1 MYSGKEGAFV
11 LKMVRWHRQKKNN
24 GNRKKRIASAVCM
37 LGVLVVC
44 LGVVGYRNKLKAD
57 EKLPVM
63 TRGVVDQIEQ
73 IPESKRNIYDAN
85 AAAAKLGTRENPFL
99 ILEIV
104 PYEEYAEFGYQ
115 ISGCE
120 PVNVEDMRYGNADIN
135 TVKTIT
141 GAKCE
146 METAYF
152 FPDEPEGDISKYSGN
167 MRVCEDGMKDAE
179 YTGYYE
185 RVKDGE
191 GTFVQKIVKGED
203 GNESLSFVRQDHGN
217 IIWHTVNDFEKSD
230 YKDQTF
236 DEKTDR
242 ELTNEGD
249 RIYTKRKSTGDKSK
263 DNINVTENYYLYKNN
278 DYFLK
283 DSIGCKTQE
292 EADNYSVIIK
302 TITPEELNARPEW
315 ADYADL
321 YVVSPKVHSG
331 GDNIREIWK
340 KHNRYGKH
348 SSVSSYTN
356 GFNGSKDISWDVV
369 TKMYKKINQEEN
381 YAPIFMDSG
390 VYINTEGSLS
400 GGKSVTFHI
409 LDWNMNPTIYTYTD
423 TGYNNNMY
431 KLAVM
436 LFSMDSELFQRLYLD
451 GEDALIQKKEI
462 NGVETGVFT
471 AQTGDAQTYWSMF
484 TFLPSDVDGRVIGEN
499 WYHY

>member
-1 MYSGKEGAFV
+1 
-11 LKMVRWHRQKKNN
+11 
-24 GNRKKRIASAVCM
+24 
-37 LGVLVVC
+37 
-44 LGVVGYRNKLKAD
+44 
-57 EKLPVM
+57 M

-321 YVVSPKVHSG
+321 YVISPKVQSG
-331 GDNIREIWK
+331 GDNIRDLEK
-340 KHNRYGKH
+340 TQQVRKAF
-348 SSVSSYTN
+348 VC
-356 GFNGSKDISWDVV
+356 F
-369 TKMYKKINQEEN
+369 
-381 YAPIFMDSG
+381 F
-390 VYINTEGSLS
+390 VYEWI
-400 GGKSVTFHI
+400 
-409 LDWNMNPTIYTYTD
+409 
-423 TGYNNNMY
+423 
-431 KLAVM
+431 
-436 LFSMDSELFQRLYLD
+436 
-451 GEDALIQKKEI
+451 
-462 NGVETGVFT
+462 
-471 AQTGDAQTYWSMF
+471 
-484 TFLPSDVDGRVIGEN
+484 
-499 WYHY
+499 

>member
-1 MYSGKEGAFV
+1 
-11 LKMVRWHRQKKNN
+11 
-24 GNRKKRIASAVCM
+24 
-37 LGVLVVC
+37 
-44 LGVVGYRNKLKAD
+44 
-57 EKLPVM
+57 
-63 TRGVVDQIEQ
+63 
-73 IPESKRNIYDAN
+73 
-85 AAAAKLGTRENPFL
+85 
-99 ILEIV
+99 
-104 PYEEYAEFGYQ
+104 
-115 ISGCE
+115 
-120 PVNVEDMRYGNADIN
+120 
-135 TVKTIT
+135 
-141 GAKCE
+141 
-146 METAYF
+146 
-152 FPDEPEGDISKYSGN
+152 
-167 MRVCEDGMKDAE
+167 MKDAE

-321 YVVSPKVHSG
+321 YVISPKVHSG

-340 KHNRYGKH
+340 NTTGTESIRLFLRIRMDLMDRK
-348 SSVSSYTN
+348 
-356 GFNGSKDISWDVV
+356 ISAG
-369 TKMYKKINQEEN
+369 M
-381 YAPIFMDSG
+381 
-390 VYINTEGSLS
+390 LS
-400 GGKSVTFHI
+400 RKCIRRSIRRRT
-409 LDWNMNPTIYTYTD
+409 MP
-423 TGYNNNMY
+423 
-431 KLAVM
+431 
-436 LFSMDSELFQRLYLD
+436 R
-451 GEDALIQKKEI
+451 
-462 NGVETGVFT
+462 
-471 AQTGDAQTYWSMF
+471 
-484 TFLPSDVDGRVIGEN
+484 FLWIPGCI
-499 WYHY
+499 

>member
-1 MYSGKEGAFV
+1 
-11 LKMVRWHRQKKNN
+11 
-24 GNRKKRIASAVCM
+24 
-37 LGVLVVC
+37 
-44 LGVVGYRNKLKAD
+44 
-57 EKLPVM
+57 
-63 TRGVVDQIEQ
+63 
-73 IPESKRNIYDAN
+73 
-85 AAAAKLGTRENPFL
+85 
-99 ILEIV
+99 
-104 PYEEYAEFGYQ
+104 
-115 ISGCE
+115 
-120 PVNVEDMRYGNADIN
+120 
-135 TVKTIT
+135 
-141 GAKCE
+141 
-146 METAYF
+146 
-152 FPDEPEGDISKYSGN
+152 

-321 YVVSPKVHSG
+321 YVISPRHSG
-331 GDNIREIWK
+331 GADMPNAQRKKEQLRIYQDVARQNEILVSYLAKRQNATATSTLLNATDNRTLHNGRHCPQCHLAVWQESRLAVREGGIGRQTANGQHTTTEDRKQRGPEDRAMANGDILSDFGINLLEEEIDDVIFQTNEFLTDATFTGAQGPFWWILQMCMALAALFSIVMAAGIAYK
-340 KHNRYGKH
+340 RRQARAVGRHEAVEAACRVDYHLLVVSACGHGYGGEPEQL
-348 SSVSSYTN
+348 VFFLN
-356 GFNGSKDISWDVV
+356 
-369 TKMYKKINQEEN
+369 
-381 YAPIFMDSG
+381 
-390 VYINTEGSLS
+390 SLS
-400 GGKSVTFHI
+400 DIPICIWVVH
-409 LDWNMNPTIYTYTD
+409 P
-423 TGYNNNMY
+423 
-431 KLAVM
+431 
-436 LFSMDSELFQRLYLD
+436 
-451 GEDALIQKKEI
+451 
-462 NGVETGVFT
+462 
-471 AQTGDAQTYWSMF
+471 
-484 TFLPSDVDGRVIGEN
+484 
-499 WYHY
+499 